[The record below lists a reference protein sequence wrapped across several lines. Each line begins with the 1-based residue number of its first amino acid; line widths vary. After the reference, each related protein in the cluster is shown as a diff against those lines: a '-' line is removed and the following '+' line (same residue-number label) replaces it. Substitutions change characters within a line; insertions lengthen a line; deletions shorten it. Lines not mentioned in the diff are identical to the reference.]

1 MRGRIESAFFVLL
14 ASLFLVTSLHAQ
26 EQFIPADIKTTGD
39 RTWRKQGFMNG
50 NLLATVYFN
59 TGQVSKDRVFP
70 QLEWP
75 VGSGHVY
82 MDTVVPLV
90 AAEAVDASGNIIH
103 PLETNYEF
111 SLDIAPDGLTEW
123 GWQPLPAGRWR
134 STTRRQPR
142 MSIA

>member
-1 MRGRIESAFFVLL
+1 MRGRIESALFVLL

-26 EQFIPADIKTTGD
+26 EPFIPADIKATGD
-39 RTWRKQGFMNG
+39 RSWRKQGFMNG

-90 AAEAVDASGNIIH
+90 AAEAIDAGV
-103 PLETNYEF
+103 LEAF
-111 SLDIAPDGLTEW
+111 P
-123 GWQPLPAGRWR
+123 
-134 STTRRQPR
+134 
-142 MSIA
+142 